1 LPLAMF
7 LKRLSLP
14 APGLVMEP
22 KMLLSWGVGAEK
34 TVAESAQM
42 VNVMKLVE
50 RMMAVDGEVKLAKL
64 GTESRR

>member
-1 LPLAMF
+1 
-7 LKRLSLP
+7 
-14 APGLVMEP
+14 
-22 KMLLSWGVGAEK
+22 MLLSWGVGAEK